1 MSQGY
6 NNKMKGRICIVPQ
19 VTSMGG
25 VGTFMLK
32 FSAGLAARGVEI
44 THDLNDPACGS
55 ILVLGGTRD
64 LIGLWHAK
72 KRGVPIVQRL
82 DGINWVQRKRRASFR
97 HFLRAEYGNWNLSLI
112 REHLAGRIVY
122 QSEFACN
129 WWEDWYSATGSTSH
143 VVHNGVDLSIYT
155 HNGTHNRPGDRIR
168 MLVVEG
174 SLGGGYDMGLEN
186 AVHLAE
192 KLVDEYRYPMEL
204 MVVGKVKPDQQAAWQ
219 AKSRIP
225 MVWRGL
231 VPRDQI
237 PEIDRSAH
245 ILFSADINP
254 ACPNAVIE
262 ALACGLPVVAFDT
275 GALTE
280 LVPPAAGRIVPYGG
294 NPWKLEPPDIPSL
307 AVAAAEVL
315 GDLPRFQAGARAQAE
330 AALGLEKMVDGY
342 LEVLFPSG
350 GD

>member
-1 MSQGY
+1 MPQGY
-6 NNKMKGRICIVPQ
+6 NNVMKGRICIVPK

-32 FSAGLAARGVEI
+32 FSAGLAARGLEI
-44 THDLNDPACGS
+44 THDLNDPACDC
-55 ILVLGGTRD
+55 ILVLGGRRD

-72 KRGVPIVQRL
+72 KRGIPIVQRL
-82 DGINWVQRKRRASFR
+82 DGINWVQRRRRTSFR
-97 HFLRAEYGNWNLSLI
+97 HYLRAEYGNWNLSMI
-112 REHLAGRIVY
+112 RKHLAGRIVY
-122 QSEFACN
+122 QSEFARN
-129 WWEDWYSATGSTSH
+129 WWEDWYGAKESPSH
-143 VVHNGVDLSIYT
+143 VVHNGVDLGIYS

-192 KLVDEYRYPMEL
+192 KLADEYRYPMEL
-204 MVVGKVKPDQQAAWQ
+204 MVVGKVKPEQQAAWQ

-225 MVWRGL
+225 LVWGGL

-275 GALTE
+275 GALKE
-280 LVPPAAGRIVPYGG
+280 LVSHSAGRIVLYGSD
-294 NPWKLEPPDIPSL
+294 PWKLEPPDIPAL
-307 AVAAAEVL
+307 AEAAAEVL
-315 GDLPRFQAGARAQAE
+315 GDLHRFQAGARAQAE
-330 AALGLEKMVDGY
+330 AVLGLGKMVDGY
-342 LEVLFPSG
+342 LEALFPSG

>member
-1 MSQGY
+1 MPQGY
-6 NNKMKGRICIVPQ
+6 NNVMKGRICIVPK

-32 FSAGLAARGVEI
+32 FSAGLAARGLEI
-44 THDLNDPACGS
+44 THDLNDPACNC
-55 ILVLGGTRD
+55 ILVLGGRRD

-72 KRGVPIVQRL
+72 KRGIPIVQRL
-82 DGINWVQRKRRASFR
+82 DGINWVQRRRRTSFR
-97 HFLRAEYGNWNLSLI
+97 HYLRAEYGNWNLSMI
-112 REHLAGRIVY
+112 RKHLAGRIVY
-122 QSEFACN
+122 QSEFARN
-129 WWEDWYSATGSTSH
+129 WWEDWYGAKESPSH
-143 VVHNGVDLSIYT
+143 VVHNGVDLGIYS

-186 AVHLAE
+186 AVYLAE
-192 KLVDEYRYPMEL
+192 KLADEYRYPMEL
-204 MVVGKVKPDQQAAWQ
+204 MVVGKVKPEQQAAWQ

-225 MVWRGL
+225 LVWRGL

-275 GALTE
+275 GALSE
-280 LVPPAAGRIVPYGG
+280 LVPSAAGRIVPYGG
-294 NPWKLEPPDIPSL
+294 DPWKLEPPDIPAL
-307 AVAAAEVL
+307 AEAAAEVL
-315 GDLPRFQAGARAQAE
+315 SDLHRLQAGARAQAE
-330 AALGLEKMVDGY
+330 AALGLGKMVDGY
-342 LEVLFPSG
+342 LEALFPSG